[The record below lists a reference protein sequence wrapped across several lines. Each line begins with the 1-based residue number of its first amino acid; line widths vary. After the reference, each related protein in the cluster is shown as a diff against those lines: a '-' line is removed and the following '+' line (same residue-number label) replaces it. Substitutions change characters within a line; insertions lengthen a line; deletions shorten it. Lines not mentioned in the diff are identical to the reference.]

1 MVHLF
6 KRIMISAKFN
16 KVIEFLTFSD
26 ILMLSGWGLV
36 NPILAVFFTDHIVG
50 GTVALAGL
58 ASTTY
63 FLVKSIVQLPV
74 ARYIDARKGER
85 DDYWAML
92 FGSSLI
98 TLTAFLFIFIKFP
111 WQVILVQI
119 VAGLGGALA
128 YPAWQA
134 IFTRH
139 IDKGKEGFAW
149 SFYYTTTDLGAA
161 LTGGVGGMMAAIFGY
176 DIVFLVVGISSAAGT
191 LFLSGVVSNLKKRG

>member
-1 MVHLF
+1 MLLF
-6 KRIMISAKFN
+6 KRITINARFN

-36 NPILAVFFTDHIVG
+36 NPILAVFFTDQIVG

-63 FLVKSIVQLPV
+63 FLMKSIVQVPV

-85 DDYWAML
+85 DDYWIMMA
-92 FGSSLI
+92 GSSLI
-98 TLTAFLFIFIKFP
+98 TLTAFLFIFIKYP

-139 IDKGKEGFAW
+139 IDKGKEGFEW
-149 SFYYTTTDLGAA
+149 SFYYTTTDLAAA
-161 LTGGVGGMMAAIFGY
+161 LTGGIGGMLAAIFSY
-176 DIVFLVVGISSAAGT
+176 DLVFLAVGIFSAAGT
-191 LFLSGVVSNLKKRG
+191 LFLSNIVRNLKKRG